1 MKMHALWDYL
11 REPTLVWRS
20 TWSVV
25 GAFVLIWVVLLT
37 YIYVENQRLLATDS
51 GLQKF
56 GDALGVALADV
67 DDAERAA
74 TVVAATERWTTIRR
88 AQDPR
93 FHGVLLYELL
103 DRDGRRVW
111 ASTGLAAGEIKDAP
125 SLARVELNG
134 EIHRVYQG
142 ANGRW
147 TLRIAEPWRTASAF
161 LSYNAKFLLPYLLIA
176 APCVLLPVWLSVR
189 NGMKPLKQLASRIAA
204 RSPDDLNA
212 IGYVA
217 RHRELK
223 PLVHSL
229 DALLQQLR
237 HKVER
242 ERAFVQDAAHE
253 MRTPLAVIAAQ
264 AHVLAHAPDAGQ
276 RLQAQEH
283 LNSAIARAS
292 HLGRQLL
299 DLAALDD
306 AQRAAPRLID
316 LAQWVRQALAQVA
329 PAAIARGIDI
339 TLEAPDTLQR
349 SVDVPALESIVHNL
363 VDNALR
369 YGRDGGAVRVVLAAD
384 DAGWSLSVRDDG
396 PGVAVEDRPRLFER
410 FYRGA
415 GHDAPGSGL
424 GLAIVRQAARI
435 GGGSVAITHGLDGC
449 GIGFAVRMPEPVS

>member
-1 MKMHALWDYL
+1 
-11 REPTLVWRS
+11 
-20 TWSVV
+20 
-25 GAFVLIWVVLLT
+25 
-37 YIYVENQRLLATDS
+37 
-51 GLQKF
+51 
-56 GDALGVALADV
+56 
-67 DDAERAA
+67 
-74 TVVAATERWTTIRR
+74 
-88 AQDPR
+88 
-93 FHGVLLYELL
+93 VLLYELL

-111 ASTGLAAGEIKDAP
+111 ASPGVAPGDIVEAP
-125 SLARVELNG
+125 SLARAMLNG
-134 EIHRVYQG
+134 EIHRVYRG
-142 ANGRW
+142 SNGRW
-147 TLRIAEPWRTASAF
+147 TLRIAEPWRTAAAF
-161 LSYNAKFLLPYLLIA
+161 LSYNARFLLPYLLIA

-189 NGMKPLKQLASRIAA
+189 NGMKPLQQLASRIAE
-204 RSPDDLNA
+204 RSPDDLTPT
-212 IGYVA
+212 GYAA

-229 DALLQQLR
+229 DALLLQLR

-264 AHVLAHAPDAGQ
+264 AHVLAHAPDAAQ
-276 RLQAQEH
+276 RMQAQEH

-316 LAQWVRQALAQVA
+316 LAQWLRQALAQVA

-369 YGRDGGAVRVVLAAD
+369 YGRDGGAVRVELTPD
-384 DAGWSLSVRDDG
+384 GAGWMLSVRDDG
-396 PGVAVEDRPRLFER
+396 PGVAAEERPRLFER

-424 GLAIVRQAARI
+424 GLAIVRQAARV
-435 GGGSVAITHGLDGC
+435 GGGSVAITEGLDGR